1 MITCRLPRRALL
13 KTAAVALVLIGLSAI
28 RSRTAAQSE
37 ALSPAPSSVQGKS
50 AYETDGSLIVRGLLT
65 VHGPL
70 LVANFI
76 GVKFGTETIHG
87 KVTEDSKK
95 APSVG
100 KGPAK
105 TIDGPLTVN
114 GPMIVHGSLIV
125 DGLVVFGPVTT
136 GGGYQT
142 L

>member
-1 MITCRLPRRALL
+1 MTTRRLPHRALL
-13 KTAAVALVLIGLSAI
+13 NTAAVALVLIGLGAA
-28 RSRTAAQSE
+28 RSPTEAQSGT
-37 ALSPAPSSVQGKS
+37 LSPAPSSAQDKS

-76 GVKFGTETIHG
+76 GVKFGTQTIHG

-114 GPMIVHGSLIV
+114 GAMIVHGSLIV

>member
-1 MITCRLPRRALL
+1 MITCRLPHGALL
-13 KTAAVALVLIGLSAI
+13 KTAAVALVLIGLGAAN
-28 RSRTAAQSE
+28 SRTEAQSGV
-37 ALSPAPSSVQGKS
+37 LSPAPSPVQGQS

-76 GVKFGTETIHG
+76 GVKFGTQTIHG

-95 APSVG
+95 APSAG

-114 GPMIVHGSLIV
+114 GAMIVHGSLIV

>member
-1 MITCRLPRRALL
+1 MCRLSRRALL
-13 KTAAVALVLIGLSAI
+13 NTAVALALVGLGLAP
-28 RSRTAAQSE
+28 SRTEAQSE
-37 ALSPAPSSVQGKS
+37 TLAPAPSSAPGKP

-70 LVANFI
+70 FVADFI
-76 GVKFGTETIHG
+76 GVKFGTQTIHG

-95 APSVG
+95 APTPG
-100 KGPAK
+100 RGHAK
-105 TIDGPLTVN
+105 TIDGPMTVN
-114 GPMIVHGSLIV
+114 GALVVHGSLIV
-125 DGLVVFGPVTT
+125 DGLVVYGPVTT

>member
-1 MITCRLPRRALL
+1 MIAPGLPQRAFL
-13 KTAAVALVLIGLSAI
+13 TAAIALVLLGLGVVPSCTEAQAQTLAPNSA
-28 RSRTAAQSE
+28 
-37 ALSPAPSSVQGKS
+37 QGKP

-87 KVTEDSKK
+87 KLTEDSKK
-95 APSVG
+95 APAPG
-100 KGPAK
+100 KGHAK

-114 GPMIVHGSLIV
+114 GPLVVHGSLIV
-125 DGLVVFGPVTT
+125 DGLVVYGPVTT